1 MAQAGRQSIISSNL
15 WVLEYLLEQD
25 KVEDELIKHFYDGFL
40 CDVGE
45 LPPPIQVRLM
55 LRVLRDNV
63 ANITQSS
70 LDALNCLTNFS
81 HESPDLYPPACHV
94 EDLSPALELYVQ
106 VKTDLVLRS
115 LRDAGGVLLGPAVV
129 SYNALVDK
137 YFPQPPSES
146 ESTPLELHR
155 REELKEAVI
164 SSDKAQE
171 LLHKYSLE
179 ALGDSLLAYV
189 TKARAALG
197 PPLLKVLETDVAT
210 GRYMPYMT
218 GSESGLGLKRGRGGA
233 EAVGDLQQHSKQ
245 LRMLGQ
251 DPLPA
256 SLHQAQLAG
265 LHQGQFSQ
273 ALQAAV
279 GEQVAGGVLVG
290 GEGGRP
296 VYWDSPHATPDGVK
310 MEMPVAPCMV
320 APLDGTP
327 DGQGLNG
334 TSEGGKKNKTGG
346 PRRKVGR
353 WSEEET
359 NTLIMLTNQLGKGKW
374 KKILDEAGDVFKSR
388 SQVDLKDKWRNLER
402 QGIVQV
408 PVKAKPASGDTAGEA
423 AAEPTEQ
430 QQDAGEVIENSDA
443 PEAPDNPD
451 GYLAD
456 EGGAVPEGGNESEAM
471 PAKV

>member
-1 MAQAGRQSIISSNL
+1 MAHPGRQTIISSNL

-81 HESPDLYPPACHV
+81 HESPDLYPPACRV

-115 LRDAGGVLLGPAVV
+115 LRDAGGVLAGPTAVT
-129 SYNALVDK
+129 YNALVDK

-146 ESTPLELHR
+146 ESSPMELHR
-155 REELKEAVI
+155 REELKEAVT

-171 LLHKYSLE
+171 LLQKYSLE
-179 ALGDSLLAYV
+179 ALGESLLAYV

-197 PPLLKVLETDVAT
+197 PPLLKVLESDVAT

-218 GSESGLGLKRGRGGA
+218 GSESGVGLKRSRGPD
-233 EAVGDLQQHSKQ
+233 AVGDLQHHSKQ

-251 DPLPA
+251 DPLPGT
-256 SLHQAQLAG
+256 LHQAQLAG
-265 LHQGQFSQ
+265 VHQGPFSQ

-279 GEQVAGGVLVG
+279 GEQVPGGVLVG
-290 GEGGRP
+290 TEGGRP
-296 VYWDSPHATPDGVK
+296 VYWDSPQATPDGVK
-310 MEMPVAPCMV
+310 IDLPVAPGMV

-327 DGQGLNG
+327 DDQGVSG
-334 TSEGGKKNKTGG
+334 TPEGGKKNKSGG

-359 NTLIMLTNQLGKGKW
+359 NTLILLTNQLGKGKW
-374 KKILDEAGDVFKSR
+374 KKILDEAGDIFKSR

-402 QGIVQV
+402 QGIVQA
-408 PVKAKPASGDTAGEA
+408 PVKTDPGSGDNTGETV
-423 AAEPTEQ
+423 AEATEQ
-430 QQDAGEVIENSDA
+430 QQGGGEMIENAD
-443 PEAPDNPD
+443 APDNPD
-451 GYLAD
+451 GYLAE
-456 EGGAVPEGGNESEAM
+456 EGGAGAERASESEAL
-471 PAKV
+471 ATKA